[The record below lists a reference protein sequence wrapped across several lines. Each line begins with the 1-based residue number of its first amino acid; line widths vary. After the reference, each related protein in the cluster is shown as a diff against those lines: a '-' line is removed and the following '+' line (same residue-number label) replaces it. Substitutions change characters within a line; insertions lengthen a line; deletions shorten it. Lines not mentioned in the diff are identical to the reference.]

1 MLRTVT
7 PPLQTVGMERDD
19 VLRIDCDDCV
29 MAGTDACADCIVTFL
44 CNRDDRGAVV
54 IDVQEVRALRLL
66 QRGGLAP
73 ALRHRR
79 AQGE

>member
-1 MLRTVT
+1 MS
-7 PPLQTVGMERDD
+7 MESDP
-19 VLRIDCDDCV
+19 VLRIDCVDCV
-29 MAGTDACADCIVTFL
+29 LAGTDACADCIVTFL
-44 CNRDDRGAVV
+44 CTRDEDGAVV

-66 QRGGLAP
+66 QKGGLAP

>member
-1 MLRTVT
+1 
-7 PPLQTVGMERDD
+7 MEPSEP

-29 MAGTDACADCIVTFL
+29 MAGTDTCDDCIVTFL
-44 CNRDDRGAVV
+44 CTRDDGGAVV

-66 QRGGLAP
+66 QKGGLAP